1 MSRHQPEHGADSAE
15 SLAESLDPRD
25 TSCDLCNRVIWDGS
39 LRAESHGGSVLW
51 KCAAC
56 RTRDQKRYEK
66 FIDSIEGKWS
76 DAA

>member
-39 LRAESHGGSVLW
+39 LRAETLAGTTLW
-51 KCAAC
+51 RCGTCRERTAA
-56 RTRDQKRYEK
+56 RY
-66 FIDSIEGKWS
+66 
-76 DAA
+76 AAMTEAA